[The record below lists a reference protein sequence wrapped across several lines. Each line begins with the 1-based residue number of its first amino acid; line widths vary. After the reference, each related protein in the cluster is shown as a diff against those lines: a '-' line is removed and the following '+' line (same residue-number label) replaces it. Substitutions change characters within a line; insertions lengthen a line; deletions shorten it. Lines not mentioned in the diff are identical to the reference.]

1 MLGTDGPMKKA
12 CFYLLPDSGRIL
24 KKGNMVLSTSQYKH
38 SEEAGKLMN
47 KQFKII
53 LKNIA
58 SSPVLCK

>member
-53 LKNIA
+53 
-58 SSPVLCK
+58 